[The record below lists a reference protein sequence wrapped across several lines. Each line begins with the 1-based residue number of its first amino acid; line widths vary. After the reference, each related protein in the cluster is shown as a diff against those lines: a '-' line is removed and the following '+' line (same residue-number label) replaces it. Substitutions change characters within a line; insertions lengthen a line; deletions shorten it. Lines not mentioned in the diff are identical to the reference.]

1 MTIRAISLFSG
12 AGGMDL
18 GFRRAG
24 VKVVWANDF
33 NASACETYKA
43 NFGNEIHCGSLMDF
57 DYNALPDCDLVFGGP
72 PCQGFFSN
80 YGETTSSYF
89 SGILMCFDQMH
100 LFDVLF

>member
-57 DYNALPDCDLVFGGP
+57 D
-72 PCQGFFSN
+72 
-80 YGETTSSYF
+80 
-89 SGILMCFDQMH
+89 
-100 LFDVLF
+100 